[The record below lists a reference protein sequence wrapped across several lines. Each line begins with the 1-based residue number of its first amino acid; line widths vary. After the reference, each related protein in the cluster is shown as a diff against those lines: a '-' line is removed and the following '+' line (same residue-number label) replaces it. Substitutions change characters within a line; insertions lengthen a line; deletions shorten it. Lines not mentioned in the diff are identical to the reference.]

1 MKILKEFFS
10 SLKKEEVLPEEEDT
24 SPKLVNIP
32 SEDMKPIVDVYK
44 NIISLRFEIGKTMV
58 EHRGVEDVMFS
69 QVKKKQKQM
78 DELVHKLKE
87 KYDAVKIAKAG
98 SEIVGGKGGG
108 GRSDFAQ
115 AGGLE
120 INKIDEAFEKIKSL
134 I

>member
-58 EHRGVEDVMFS
+58 EHREVEDVMFS

-87 KYDAVKIAKAG
+87 KYDIPVDDESYVLNLPHEKN
-98 SEIVGGKGGG
+98 EKGT
-108 GRSDFAQ
+108 F
-115 AGGLE
+115 
-120 INKIDEAFEKIKSL
+120 IKEKQ
-134 I
+134 